1 MKKLLALVLA
11 LVMSMSLVTISN
23 AAFKDAD
30 KITDGYQEAVEVM
43 NAVGVLV
50 GDENQNFNA
59 QENLTRAQAAKII
72 SYLLLGNKTAE
83 ALAGSGKFTD
93 VAKTSWFAGFV
104 DYCASTGVV
113 NGVGDGKFDP
123 NGQLTGYQFAKMLL
137 VALGYDATI
146 EKLVGTDWQI
156 NVSKLANQVGLFAGM
171 EIKGDAALTREQ
183 AAQMAFNTLKAPLVQ
198 YSNKGGNISINGAE
212 INIGA
217 SNADYLTST
226 NKKAQTIS
234 NKEINGKAGTYT
246 VEFAEQYYPGLVLSD
261 EYVDDFG
268 RPAVAWAYKNK
279 EIGTYVQTANLVK
292 EYNDTVKGK
301 DIYSD
306 IGYSS
311 ISDYDITNIWVDGKA
326 ESDADFAKDVKK
338 IAKNNKDTFSAT
350 GKGVLLQVFVDDEKE
365 EITFVVINT
374 YLAVAGADY
383 NTKGE
388 YLLLDVKGLG
398 SKKAD
403 LDNLEEYKKDDVVL
417 VTAAYDYDDNA
428 YVVKSVEDAEST
440 KDVTITAYTTS
451 AEKTDKT
458 TQYVVKTI
466 TSDSKYDVAKKAD
479 WGMSYLDDYNKDTDS
494 LKDATYNLYFDT
506 YGNVIGIEQVEAKAT
521 YIFVVGYEQGS
532 TVLSKATDKAL
543 IINTDGTME
552 EVTVRDDK
560 ATGDAASRISAALAL
575 SSHSYKNGAVNTWFK
590 YTMDGDTVILKDVP
604 AQIKQAATASEAKL
618 GDKYTTVSDGTNVAY
633 GNDKS
638 VLITVDADY
647 SVLSRNTASSS
658 YTFATAG
665 GSITGVNGVFT
676 GIKNTELKVWSK
688 VESDEA
694 TATDAGSTYNANGV
708 YALYDGKSY
717 ITYAV
722 VVGENS
728 TNTDNTVFFT
738 SMAKG
743 RAYDSA
749 TKTYYVTY
757 NVVKDGVAETI
768 KVEDDAATTYGSVN
782 ALVGN
787 LYKVVV
793 DKDGYVTK
801 LTLIADNNVTGHSG
815 MNTVDNGERGYA
827 IYTTNPY
834 TMQLTLAGAT
844 LWVDSEATNNNYVRV
859 NDDTNVFVRTIDD
872 DADKYVEYSDVSSAL
887 KALTMDDS
895 GDTTNIIKFVAI
907 CDDNG
912 YATTIII
919 VEGEKAAQ
927 EFGVK
932 FEGFENT
939 FYVFDTKGTDP
950 AKNNMVSDTVNTVK
964 VVSGGSLSFKPVA
977 ADPENVAL
985 KSVKVGSTVLTPD
998 ASGYYTVS
1006 DVKSDIVVKLES
1018 ANYVTVNLKV
1028 ESALVTIGEESYT
1041 GNADLKLFDGQKVI
1055 LVVKKADGMDKTEV
1069 KYGASGSESTLTGFG
1084 GEYKF
1089 TVETGKTSLS
1099 VKCSA
1104 T

>member
-1 MKKLLALVLA
+1 
-11 LVMSMSLVTISN
+11 MSLVTISN

-93 VAKTSWFAGFV
+93 VAKTSWSAGFV

-398 SKKAD
+398 SRKAD

-428 YVVKSVEDAEST
+428 YVVKSVENAEST

-451 AEKTDKT
+451 AEKTDNT
-458 TQYVVKTI
+458 THYVVKTI
-466 TSDSKYDVAKKAD
+466 TSDSKYDVAKKAN
-479 WGMSYLDDYNKDTDS
+479 WGMSYLDDYNENTDT

-506 YGNVIGIEQVEAKAT
+506 YGNVIGIEQVEAAST
-521 YIFVVGYEQGS
+521 YVFVVGYEAGS
-532 TVLSKATDKAL
+532 SVLSQAKDKAL
-543 IINTDGTME
+543 VINTDGTME
-552 EVTVRDDK
+552 EVTIRDDK
-560 ATGDAASRISAALAL
+560 ASTTNDSTRTGYENANARISTALAL
-575 SSHSYKNGAVNTWFK
+575 SSPSYKNGAVNTWFK
-590 YTMDGDTVILKDVP
+590 YTMDGETVILKDV
-604 AQIKQAATASEAKL
+604 ADKQVRQAAATTNDKL
-618 GDKYTTVSDGTNVAY
+618 GDKYATVQDGNNTTPYDFTGTEIAY
-633 GNDKS
+633 GNDKT
-638 VLITVDADY
+638 VFITVD
-647 SVLSRNTASSS
+647 SKLNVVS
-658 YTFATAG
+658 G
-665 GSITGVNGVFT
+665 GSITAVNGTFT
-676 GIKNTELKVWSK
+676 GIKNTELKIWGTTDK
-688 VESDEA
+688 AA
-694 TATDAGSTYNANGV
+694 TTTKAGASSNANGV
-708 YALYDGKSY
+708 YALYDSKSY

-722 VVGENS
+722 VVGENA
-728 TNTDNTVFFT
+728 TNIDNTVFFT

-757 NVVKDGVAETI
+757 NVIKDGVADTV
-768 KVEDDAATTYGSVN
+768 KVEDGTATDEGIN
-782 ALVGN
+782 ALIGN
-787 LYKVVV
+787 LYKTVT
-793 DKDGYVTK
+793 DKDGYVIGLTK
-801 LTLIADNNVTGHSG
+801 IVSNSNPTPDPSSATS
-815 MNTVDNGERGYA
+815 MNTKDNADRGYLVYA
-827 IYTTNPY
+827 PGDLD
-834 TMQLTLAGAT
+834 MQLTLAGST
-844 LWVDSEATNNNYVRV
+844 LWIDSKASNDQYVRV
-859 NDDTNVFVRTIDD
+859 SDDTNVFVRTIDD

-887 KALTMDDS
+887 KALTMDDAGS
-895 GDTTNIIKFVAI
+895 TTNIAKVVAI
-907 CDDNG
+907 CDKTG
-912 YATTIII
+912 YATTIVIVEDKEAEAPVVEANLSLYGWVATTSGKVKVAVIETKDDGTQEALDAAALRNLGLTADDFSVVVKRASDLSKDGTTLKITGVSIGLDSSLTSNPVLMAGNYLNIATTNADGSASFTNADTAASGIKII
-919 VEGEKAAQ
+919 VTIKGYGSVT
-927 EFGVK
+927 FG
-932 FEGFENT
+932 
-939 FYVFDTKGTDP
+939 DTAGTNSI
-950 AKNNMVSDTVNTVK
+950 A
-964 VVSGGSLSFKPVA
+964 
-977 ADPENVAL
+977 
-985 KSVKVGSTVLTPD
+985 
-998 ASGYYTVS
+998 
-1006 DVKSDIVVKLES
+1006 
-1018 ANYVTVNLKV
+1018 
-1028 ESALVTIGEESYT
+1028 
-1041 GNADLKLFDGQKVI
+1041 
-1055 LVVKKADGMDKTEV
+1055 
-1069 KYGASGSESTLTGFG
+1069 
-1084 GEYKF
+1084 
-1089 TVETGKTSLS
+1089 
-1099 VKCSA
+1099 
-1104 T
+1104 